1 MLRVP
6 TAVAV
11 ENTGVGN
18 GIPAPLIFTTF
29 TKGGDWS
36 AMPSELLY
44 GPSVSWYSPPP
55 PRIAVRPSPPTSH
68 AKPTRGATFF
78 SDGLTNG
85 PPSTVSGDVRTS
97 GRYASRPFL
106 SFGTVKNSYRTPR
119 FSVTFDVTR

>member
-29 TKGGDWS
+29 TNGGDWS
-36 AMPSELLY
+36 ATPSVLLY
-44 GPSVSWYSPPP
+44 GPPGSGESPPP

-68 AKPTRGATFF
+68 ANPTRGPTFL

-97 GRYASRPFL
+97 GKYQPGLSL
-106 SFGTVKNSYRTPR
+106 SFATGKT
-119 FSVTFDVTR
+119 